1 MRAIFLL
8 STLPLVILFVAF
20 VDGEFRREHSR
31 RAVRDFIAKHQKI
44 VETRSQNPKVHT
56 FSLTPVPDDEATLLI
71 RIDVDDKQT
80 FFLLDDD
87 LRDCLELDNLPQWQT
102 VVRSKERLGMDLGAI
117 AKATGMVFEAPVVI
131 LRLLAISFTL
141 WLAWVVPVAF
151 ICRKRAIAALEG
163 GQISEPELPSTV
175 SH

>member
-1 MRAIFLL
+1 LSLSSTENLDGNIHDEPFAI
-8 STLPLVILFVAF
+8 SLPSI
-20 VDGEFRREHSR
+20 RM
-31 RAVRDFIAKHQKI
+31 I
-44 VETRSQNPKVHT
+44 VEKRLQNPKVHS
-56 FSLTPVPDDEATLLI
+56 FSLTPVPDDETTLLI
-71 RIDVDDKQT
+71 QFDVDDKET

-102 VVRSKERLGMDLGAI
+102 VVRSKERLGMNLGAI

-131 LRLLAISFTL
+131 LRLLGISFAL

-163 GQISEPELPSTV
+163 KQSGEPE
-175 SH
+175 